1 MPEEPVMTVM
11 VVARSS
17 AKADLIAGMLAFV
30 HTCPIGTV
38 NFSAVGFS
46 DIFVTLS

>member
-1 MPEEPVMTVM
+1 MTVL

-17 AKADLIAGMLAFV
+17 AKTGIIAGMLAFV
-30 HTCPIGTV
+30 HTFTV
-38 NFSAVGFS
+38 AAINFFSAVGFS